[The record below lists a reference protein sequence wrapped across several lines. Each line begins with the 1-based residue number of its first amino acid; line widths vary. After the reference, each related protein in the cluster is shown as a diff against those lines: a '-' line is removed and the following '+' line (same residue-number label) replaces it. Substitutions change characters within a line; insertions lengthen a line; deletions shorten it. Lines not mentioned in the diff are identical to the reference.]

1 MKYFFFL
8 TVLLISTQVVGQPYL
23 NATSQWKQYYR
34 HSVFPPGLA
43 FVEDVLIRL
52 DGDTLVG
59 TTTYHKV
66 LKTGL
71 ATTYYV
77 QSGDTTY
84 HGPIHEYLDPIRE
97 ADHFMYAY
105 DRQAGQEYLLYDFSA
120 AVGDTLLSG
129 NCATDTVVSID
140 TVYLGDQPRK
150 RFHLTPG
157 PHGEICTLIEGVGPT
172 FGLYWQPCNVVP
184 DPQIYLQC
192 YSQDGDVMPFDST
205 YDCGGLILA
214 DQAVE
219 ADTWSVR
226 PNPFTDEIEIRF
238 PDGLLQPSTV
248 AVVNMMGVSLYQQQV
263 SSGDQALHIS
273 LSNVPVGMYVVCVR
287 HAKGIF
293 SQVVIKR

>member
-1 MKYFFFL
+1 MKYCAIL
-8 TVLLISTQVVGQPYL
+8 IALLLAAQLKAQPYL
-23 NATSQWKQYYR
+23 NETSQWKQYYR

-43 FVEDVLIRL
+43 FVEDVIIRL

-66 LKTGL
+66 LKTGQ

-97 ADHFMYAY
+97 VDHFMYAY

-214 DQAVE
+214 DQTVE

-226 PNPFTDEIEIRF
+226 PNPFTDEIEIEF
-238 PDGLLQPSTV
+238 PDEFQQPASIS
-248 AVVNMMGVSLYQQQV
+248 VVNLMGVVVFEKQLLPVNSIERIDLPDMPAGIYMVMLRYHQ
-263 SSGDQALHIS
+263 GIIS
-273 LSNVPVGMYVVCVR
+273 KKMM
-287 HAKGIF
+287 K
-293 SQVVIKR
+293 Q